1 MGNNT
6 RDIRRRIRSV
16 KSTAQITKAMQM
28 VAASKM
34 RKAQDSALR
43 ARPYAQMALH
53 LLRDAIDLD
62 NDLRAHPL
70 IAGRDGGR
78 TCALVVTTDRG
89 LCGSLNTNLLR
100 MVNALPADT
109 EFVTVGRKGRAFL
122 AKTKRRLLAD
132 FPIADPV
139 RFTAARQVGRFLLNH
154 FAQGNCDRVDVI
166 YTKFVN
172 TVVQKPATARL
183 LPFTEMGAL
192 MAAGGEGGEERRDGI
207 GFKLEPSPRAVL
219 DLLLPH
225 AVNFEVFH
233 ALLEA
238 RASEHS
244 ARMVAMK
251 NATDNAK
258 QLIKDL
264 TLEYNKARQAGITNE
279 ILEIAAAAA
288 AMG

>member
-34 RKAQDSALR
+34 RKAQESALK
-43 ARPYAQMALH
+43 ARPYAQMALS

-78 TCALVVTTDRG
+78 ACVLVVTTDRG

-100 MVNALPADT
+100 LINALPPET

-122 AKTKRRLLAD
+122 AKTRRRLLAD
-132 FPIADPV
+132 FPIPDPV

-166 YTKFVN
+166 YSKFIN
-172 TVVQKPATARL
+172 TAVQRPATARL

-192 MAAGGEGGEERRDGI
+192 KAAGAAQDGERRDGI
-207 GFKLEPSPRAVL
+207 GYKLEPSPRAVL

-258 QLIKDL
+258 QLVKDL

>member
-34 RKAQDSALR
+34 RKAQESAVR
-43 ARPYAQMALH
+43 ARPYAEMALT

-62 NDLRAHPL
+62 NDLRQHPL
-70 IAGRDGGR
+70 IAPRPGGR
-78 TCALVVTTDRG
+78 VCILLITTDRG

-100 MVNALPADT
+100 FVNALPPET
-109 EFVTVGRKGRAFL
+109 EFVTVGKKGRAFL
-122 AKTKRRLLAD
+122 AKTRRRLLAD
-132 FPIADPV
+132 FPITDPV
-139 RFTAARQVGRFLLNH
+139 RFTAARQVGRFLMNH
-154 FAQGNCDRVDVI
+154 YAQGNCDRVDI
-166 YTKFVN
+166 IFSKFVN
-172 TVVQKPATARL
+172 TAVQKPTTARL

-192 MAAGGEGGEERRDGI
+192 KAAGEAVEASVRDGI
-207 GFKLEPSPRAVL
+207 GYKLEPSPRAVL

-225 AVNFEVFH
+225 AVNFEVFD

-258 QLIKDL
+258 QLVKDL

-288 AMG
+288 VA

>member
-1 MGNNT
+1 
-6 RDIRRRIRSV
+6 
-16 KSTAQITKAMQM
+16 
-28 VAASKM
+28 
-34 RKAQDSALR
+34 
-43 ARPYAQMALH
+43 MALS

-62 NDLRAHPL
+62 NDLRTHPL
-70 IAGRDGGR
+70 IAGRNGER
-78 TCALVVTTDRG
+78 VCVLLITTDRG

-100 MVNALPADT
+100 FINSLPAGT
-109 EFVTVGRKGRAFL
+109 EFVTVGRKGRTFL
-122 AKTKRRLLAD
+122 AKTRRKLLAD
-132 FPIADPV
+132 FPIPDPV
-139 RFTAARQVGRFLLNH
+139 RFATARQVGRFLLNH

-166 YTKFVN
+166 YSKFVN
-172 TVVQKPATARL
+172 TAVQQPATARL

-192 MAAGGEGGEERRDGI
+192 KAAGAAAPADKRDGI
-207 GFKLEPSPRAVL
+207 GYKLEPSPRAVL

-225 AVNFEVFH
+225 AVNFEVFD
-233 ALLEA
+233 AVLEA

-258 QLIKDL
+258 QLVKDL

-288 AMG
+288 MG